1 MVPVLT
7 VPDTKTDRASEARN
21 VRQRAV
27 LYQLFPIEAERDP
40 FQWCVGPGARLVGR
54 RCGPDQI
61 ELPCD
66 PLVSSR
72 HASITNDGGKF
83 ALCDENSRNG
93 TFVNRR
99 KISPLHPFLLTD
111 NDVIR
116 VGGTLLLFRLLQDDV
131 PFCTDTPSDFVVRSL
146 EMHDV
151 LHYARQATARGGAI
165 LILGES
171 GTGKEKVAR
180 YIHAQSAKTK
190 QRTGPL
196 IAVNCATLTPELA
209 TSALFGHRKGSFTGA
224 HADHQG
230 FFVAA
235 DNGTLF
241 LDEIGEVPTT
251 VQAHLLRALAEK
263 KFVPV
268 GATTERNSDV
278 LLVAA
283 TNRDLHSATD
293 SHGFRADLLAR
304 ISTHCIELPPLR
316 KRREEILPLLLSRFP
331 NGSIPTL
338 DRELAELLVTY
349 GWPLNIREVFNLAE
363 YWLTRYPGQTQFV
376 NESLP
381 SWLAASV
388 TNQPAKDTG
397 TAASSVTP
405 QGPSSHSGLRPTRAP
420 QTTSAERMEKLLAEH
435 CGNVSSIARVL
446 SLSPRQVGRI
456 LDTHGLEPHKWR
468 GK

>member
-1 MVPVLT
+1 M
-7 VPDTKTDRASEARN
+7 
-21 VRQRAV
+21 RQRAV
-27 LYQLFPIEAERDP
+27 LYQLFPIEDQREP
-40 FQWCVGPGARLVGR
+40 LQWCVGPGARLVGR
-54 RCGPDQI
+54 RCRPDQI
-61 ELPCD
+61 ELPSD

-83 ALCDENSRNG
+83 AICDENSRNG

-99 KISPLHPFLLTD
+99 RISPLHPFLLTD

-131 PFCTDTPSDFVVRSL
+131 PFCTDTPRDFVVRSL

-180 YIHAQSAKTK
+180 YIHDQSAKTK

-263 KFVPV
+263 NSFQL
-268 GATTERNSDV
+268 ERPLNETPMCC
-278 LLVAA
+278 LWRQPIAIY
-283 TNRDLHSATD
+283 T
-293 SHGFRADLLAR
+293 AR
-304 ISTHCIELPPLR
+304 P
-316 KRREEILPLLLSRFP
+316 
-331 NGSIPTL
+331 IPTDFGL
-338 DRELAELLVTY
+338 
-349 GWPLNIREVFNLAE
+349 IF
-363 YWLTRYPGQTQFV
+363 WLGSVRTVSNCHHLENGARRSFHFSFPDSQTG
-376 NESLP
+376 P
-381 SWLAASV
+381 SRRCV
-388 TNQPAKDTG
+388 
-397 TAASSVTP
+397 ASSR
-405 QGPSSHSGLRPTRAP
+405 SF
-420 QTTSAERMEKLLAEH
+420 
-435 CGNVSSIARVL
+435 
-446 SLSPRQVGRI
+446 
-456 LDTHGLEPHKWR
+456 W
-468 GK
+468 